1 MKQIERIQY
10 YETVLDEAKAVI
22 RELADALENYNS
34 IQNKIRE
41 LEIYYESPLWMKD
54 YKDDEEGKIPRDLK
68 RGVLSEDAVYNFL
81 SDHDILQEQ
90 LKSVIKE

>member
-10 YETVLDEAKAVI
+10 YETVLDEAKAAI

-81 SDHDILQEQ
+81 SDYDILQEQ
-90 LKSVIKE
+90 LKSAIKE

>member
-10 YETVLDEAKAVI
+10 YETVLDAAKAAI

-41 LEIYYESPLWMKD
+41 LEKYYESPLWMKD

-68 RGVLSEDAVYNFL
+68 RGVLSEDAVYNIL